1 MVLFQQV
8 SLYLGKD
15 KTSTHKA
22 FLSNLLFIF
31 IFFNQSTHEEWSGKK
46 LLPHKVV
53 QSKRK
58 YVFHNK
64 TDTENKNLTLLPKIL
79 SKHCVG
85 ANSSGKSLASLW
97 SNISVLTV

>member
-31 IFFNQSTHEEWSGKK
+31 FNQSTHEEWSGKK

-58 YVFHNK
+58 HVFHNK
-64 TDTENKNLTLLPKIL
+64 TDSENKNLTLLPKIL

-85 ANSSGKSLASLW
+85 ASSSGKSLASLW
-97 SNISVLTV
+97 SNILVLTV